1 MNSIRHLQIQAQIQQ
16 QKPLQQ
22 TEMNLNQQILLYKI
36 ITSQQI
42 EDLRN
47 VILQDIKD
55 ALSMYDVINILVALV
70 FSEQINYYQDELKL
84 QLRILSALEYKNI
97 PRKILKATQN
107 LVEALQQTEYNEN
120 QDLKQ
125 IREKIKLVEYRI
137 RGFYL

>member
-1 MNSIRHLQIQAQIQQ
+1 MNNIRHLLIQAQLNQYKPQQ
-16 QKPLQQ
+16 D
-22 TEMNLNQQILLYKI
+22 TELNLNQQILLYKI

-55 ALSMYDVINILVALV
+55 AISMHDVINILVALI
-70 FSEQINYYQDELKL
+70 FSEQINYYQEELKL

-97 PRKILKATQN
+97 PRKILKAIQN
-107 LVEALQQTEYNEN
+107 LVEALQQTEYNDN

-125 IREKIKLVEYRI
+125 IREKIKHVEYRI